1 MNIDKFREKLIEN
14 LKVKVSSFHPVCK
27 LDDKSN
33 YKPYYKIERDGT
45 IFERIFLDIPE
56 ISIREHLIC
65 LHYLKNYV
73 KVFFKGQ
80 VSLNIISRDNPWDFK
95 IELTTGERFNIEI
108 TSIAEDA
115 DLFEKFKCEERLIL
129 QSVEEEIPLHE
140 LEKLNRLFPNSEI
153 SNLISKHKE
162 NGVNKKDMV
171 YNPYKDHN
179 QKIFLSSR
187 TYKLEPLENLI
198 REAIESKENKKH
210 LEKEET
216 IILIDNRTLNYE
228 LSDLHL
234 ASESLSD
241 FYENSSFREIWFY
254 TGYCSDL
261 TGNNAEFSLAPLK
274 VTDNQLTIL
283 EKSKEENPPDK
294 DGVMYL

>member
-1 MNIDKFREKLIEN
+1 MSIDKFREKLIEN
-14 LKVKVSSFHPVCK
+14 LKVKKSSFHPVCK

-45 IFERIFLDIPE
+45 IFERIFLDIPDV
-56 ISIREHLIC
+56 SIRENIIC

-73 KVFFKGQ
+73 KVFLKQQ
-80 VSLNIISRDNPWDFK
+80 VGINIISRDNPWDFK
-95 IELTTGERFNIEI
+95 IELSTGEKFNVEI

-115 DLFEKFKCEERLIL
+115 DLFEKFKREERLIL
-129 QSVEEEIPLHE
+129 KSVHEEIPLHE
-140 LEKLNRLFPNSEI
+140 LIKLNSLFPNSEI
-153 SNLISKHKE
+153 TDLISNYKV
-162 NGVNKKDMV
+162 NGINKKDMV
-171 YNPYKDHN
+171 SNPYKDHN
-179 QKIFLSSR
+179 QNLFLSSR
-187 TYKLEPLENLI
+187 TYDLEPLEKLI
-198 REAIESKENKKH
+198 REAIEGKESKKH

-216 IILIDNRTLNYE
+216 ILLIDNRTLNYE
-228 LSDLHL
+228 LSDLNL

-261 TGNNAEFSLAPLK
+261 DGNNAEYSLAPFK
-274 VTDNQLTIL
+274 VTNNQLTIL

-294 DGVMYL
+294 DGVIYL